1 MKKSRILNSYLN
13 QAIADLGHGDTIIIS
28 DAGFPIERS
37 KRVDLALEPD
47 FPTIPQIFELIM
59 SDFIYEGCWV
69 AEEQKLHNPQLFA
82 KVTALSTRCPITT
95 VPHNDIIGSFRDK
108 AKFVIRTGS
117 FEPWGNVVLRS
128 GVDAPIWFQK
138 PGATVPA
145 YYEDRVS
152 HKEPK

>member
-37 KRVDLALEPD
+37 KRIDLALEQD
-47 FPTIPQIFELIM
+47 VPTIPQILELIM

-69 AEEQKLHNPQLFA
+69 AEEQKAHNPALFA
-82 KVTALSTRCPITT
+82 KVTALSRRCPVAT
-95 VPHNDIIGSFRDK
+95 VPHDDIIGSFRDN
-108 AKFVIRTGS
+108 AKYVIRTGS

-138 PGATVPA
+138 PGTSTPS
-145 YYEDRVS
+145 YYKDRVNY
-152 HKEPK
+152 KEPK